1 MTAQAQPLVGLDLV
15 SPVGP
20 ELRPEWS
27 MRLVMDVALGTSTDS
42 ILEAHDLQHHQL
54 ERIMTIPTFVL
65 QVKDLRK
72 KLEEEGAS
80 FKLKCQLQ
88 ADFYLAKVHEKIMD
102 PTTDE
107 KVFTRLVEDV
117 VRWGGLDAPQ
127 PVNAGG
133 ALGGFSINIS
143 FPSDDKR
150 GIVIEGN
157 KP

>member
-1 MTAQAQPLVGLDLV
+1 MTSQVQPLVGLDLV

-42 ILEAHDLQHHQL
+42 ILEAHDLQMHQF
-54 ERIMTIPTFVL
+54 ERIMQIPTFVL

-102 PTTDE
+102 PSTDE

-127 PVNAGG
+127 PVNGQG
-133 ALGGFSINIS
+133 ALGGFSISIS
-143 FPSDDKR
+143 LGGEQPR
-150 GIVIEGN
+150 GITIGGN
-157 KP
+157 TP